1 MKTVTVIIIKIQIW
15 NSKENSNLP
24 YFYGGANKANTKLF
38 GVAMDSSAPMK
49 ISFSSAGKENSN
61 DIVVES
67 TQLGGDFNMVLFLG
81 PSRKDLTTQFVQTFG
96 NIALILNANL
106 IS

>member
-1 MKTVTVIIIKIQIW
+1 
-15 NSKENSNLP
+15 
-24 YFYGGANKANTKLF
+24 
-38 GVAMDSSAPMK
+38 MDSSAPMK
-49 ISFSSAGKENSN
+49 ISFSFAGKENSN
-61 DIVVES
+61 AIVVES

-96 NIALILNANL
+96 KYSNVHNVIALILNANL